1 MKHFLILIDGVPP
14 VEVANKFWVEIARY
28 EVNFLVLDR
37 QCFIYGDADDK
48 IIDILLEKAKR
59 FGYAVNLERS

>member
-48 IIDILLEKAKR
+48 TVDILLEKAKR
-59 FGYAVNLERS
+59 FGYAVNLERI